1 MYSIATVCR
10 LAGINASTLRSWER
24 RYGLFAGGRD
34 AHERR
39 RYSPEQA
46 LQVSRLARL
55 VARGH
60 AIGSLVQLAD
70 DELDGLEGI
79 DRQVESVAAG
89 RPYLTR
95 LVDAVANWKVDVV
108 RETLGHTLA
117 FLPPIVAVSEVL
129 SPFLAHVGA
138 AWVAGHIPVHL
149 EHLVVAMTREAILI
163 SGGLQARSSRSGRMI
178 FATMPGEHHEMG
190 LLLGWRLALSEGWD
204 ALMLGPELPVADI
217 AEAARIYDAQVVTL
231 SIVHRGK
238 AESTIAAVSQL
249 RALLPEKIALW
260 FGAPAEH
267 PVHAIAS
274 APGLIGFTEYRAYQR
289 QLLALQ
295 PWALRGA

>member
-24 RYGLFAGGRD
+24 RYGLFAGARD

-39 RYSPEQA
+39 QYTPDQA
-46 LQVSRLARL
+46 LHVARLARL

-60 AIGSLVQLAD
+60 PIGTLVQLAD
-70 DELDGLEGI
+70 EDLDGLEGI
-79 DRQVESVAAG
+79 DRQVESAGAG

-95 LVDAVANWKVDVV
+95 LIDAVANWNIEVV
-108 RETLGHTLA
+108 RDTLGQTLA

-149 EHLVVAMTREAILI
+149 EHLVVAMTREALLI
-163 SGGLQARSSRSGRMI
+163 SAGLQGRSNRAGRMI

-190 LLLGWRLALSEGWD
+190 LTLGWRLALAEGWD

-231 SIVHRGK
+231 S
-238 AESTIAAVSQL
+238 
-249 RALLPEKIALW
+249 
-260 FGAPAEH
+260 
-267 PVHAIAS
+267 
-274 APGLIGFTEYRAYQR
+274 
-289 QLLALQ
+289 
-295 PWALRGA
+295 